1 MQASSVLVYAIAA
14 RSRTEQ
20 LSIAITIRSERPMSF
35 TGTAELHPKLCK
47 AQMRLKCAVQTH
59 LKELRAMQT
68 V

>member
-1 MQASSVLVYAIAA
+1 MN
-14 RSRTEQ
+14 
-20 LSIAITIRSERPMSF
+20 F

-59 LKELRAMQT
+59 LRELRAMQT